1 VSATLTDSLLRAQ
14 SDSRLLALARE
25 GHRRAFDALVARHLG
40 PLLTAAGPMVGDDRA
55 TDIVDAA
62 AVQAWSDVRSGAEVG
77 EVAGWLH
84 RVVRRTAWSASAGP
98 HGDPLAAELASALDP
113 LAIARRRD
121 AFDALIARIGSL
133 PEEKREALVSH
144 VTERCSREAPGG
156 SLALGAREVVAGRVR
171 STAHALATRLT
182 PVAAVSWA
190 ARREPARPTGARL
203 GRVLAGVGSRGL
215 TGRAAA
221 VVLVTGA
228 LTTGFVAHDQ
238 ATSRPSPAADR
249 VASPAASP
257 TRAPAARSGTR
268 GSAPVA
274 VAARPARRFTRR
286 DEGPGSVT
294 PAGPRHPTGGGTVD
308 AGYGSARAARP
319 TGTRPPG
326 ELARGGPRGSGP
338 PGTSDGVERGTTGAS
353 GLIGRGPSITPGS
366 ISPGAAGWGAPR
378 PTHTSPAGPSSPSAP
393 PSSAPADPSA
403 PPPVD
408 GQSAPVPVTEGAGGT
423 PVVVR

>member
-1 VSATLTDSLLRAQ
+1 VSATLSDSLLRAQ
-14 SDSRLLALARE
+14 SDPRLLALARE
-25 GHRRAFDALVARHLG
+25 GHRRAFDALVARHLD

-62 AVQAWSDVRSGAEVG
+62 AVRAWSDVRSGAEVG

-190 ARREPARPTGARL
+190 ARREPVRPAGARL
-203 GRVLAGVGSRGL
+203 GRVRAGVGSRGL
-215 TGRAAA
+215 TGLTGWAAA

-238 ATSRPSPAADR
+238 GTSRPSPAADR

-274 VAARPARRFTRR
+274 VAARPARRLTRR

-353 GLIGRGPSITPGS
+353 GLIGRGPSIAPGS
-366 ISPGAAGWGAPR
+366 ISLGAAGRGAPR
-378 PTHTSPAGPSSPSAP
+378 PTPTRPAGPSSPPAP
-393 PSSAPADPSA
+393 PSSAPSV
-403 PPPVD
+403 PPVD
-408 GQSAPVPVTEGAGGT
+408 GQSAPVPVTEGAGGI